1 MSDRIL
7 PDQDI
12 GKSTDFFSNLLG
24 KLDYE
29 NLDLSAGHSAPPKR
43 NIVAESRLETS
54 YNDIDLEGSYN
65 EYELPQQEP
74 IFSDYTPMPQHRE
87 YQPQVVL
94 KEAWKMIGTEVPGM
108 KNVKKYSIQSNYNQ
122 QNIVEGIMMQEAA
135 IALLKV
141 LNEGGSLSD
150 PKVLGIMSYG
160 IQYTDLLEKALK
172 SVKSRQIVL
181 NESNYS
187 RAMELDK
194 DIAEYKTQAQSLKA
208 KIISF
213 INANGFGTK

>member
-1 MSDRIL
+1 MSDKIL
-7 PDQDI
+7 PGQDI
-12 GKSTDFFSNLLG
+12 GKSTDFFSNLLN

-29 NLDLSAGHSAPPKR
+29 NMDLSVGHSAPPKR
-43 NIVAESRLETS
+43 NIVSESRLETS
-54 YNDIDLEGSYN
+54 YNDIDMEGSYD
-65 EYELPQQEP
+65 EYNLPAQEP
-74 IFSDYTPMPQHRE
+74 IFNDYVPLQNTE
-87 YQPQVVL
+87 YQPPVVL
-94 KEAWKMIGTEVPGM
+94 KEAWKIVGTEVPGM
-108 KNVKKYSIQSNYNQ
+108 KNVKKYSIQSNYNK